1 MGGFEYGIRYPDT
14 PPGEAL
20 GPFPTEALARRWV
33 AEEPVRILASRPAG
47 TDDPWRE
54 VKES

>member
-1 MGGFEYGIRYPDT
+1 VGGFEYGIRYPDT